1 MLRLAAVL
9 VAVLLAGCGEGDKSG
24 AGGRNDPPKDGD
36 RVSYEGRI
44 VPNVE
49 CLALKLKD
57 GGKLGIGSLRPGGLR
72 FHGQTFLLGDRVR
85 VTGTYYNVSPCGS
98 GVRPRRVVRI
108 GAP

>member
-1 MLRLAAVL
+1 MLRLAVVL
-9 VAVLLAGCGEGDKSG
+9 IPVLLAGCGEGDKSG
-24 AGGRNDPPKDGD
+24 SGDRHDPPKDGD

-57 GGKLGIGSLRPGGLR
+57 GGKLRIGPLRAGGLR
-72 FHGQTFLLGDRVR
+72 FQGQTFGVGDRVR
-85 VTGTYYNVSPCGS
+85 VTGTYFNVSPCGS
-98 GVRPRRVVRI
+98 GVRPRRVVRT